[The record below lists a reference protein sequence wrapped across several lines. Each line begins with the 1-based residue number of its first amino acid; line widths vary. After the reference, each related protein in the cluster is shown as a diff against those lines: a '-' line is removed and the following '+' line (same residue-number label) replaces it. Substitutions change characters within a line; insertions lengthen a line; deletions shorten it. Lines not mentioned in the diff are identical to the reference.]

1 MTRISPGA
9 KTDTGKDAKKNTKEL
24 KTVPQEKKKFRL
36 PPIRKRIAKR
46 KRRNNREP
54 TTTRKSALQSGTLS
68 SFYGVSL
75 GEVASL

>member
-24 KTVPQEKKKFRL
+24 KPASEEKKKFRP

-46 KRRNNREP
+46 KLKNNR
-54 TTTRKSALQSGTLS
+54 TIITTRKSALQSGTLF
-68 SFYGVSL
+68 SF
-75 GEVASL
+75 

>member
-1 MTRISPGA
+1 MTRISPAA
-9 KTDTGKDAKKNTKEL
+9 KTDSGKDAKKNTKEL
-24 KTVPQEKKKFRL
+24 KPASEEKKKFHPL
-36 PPIRKRIAKR
+36 TIRKRIAKR

-54 TTTRKSALQSGTLS
+54 TTTRKSVHQSSSLS